1 MKESRN
7 HSFISALFL
16 ILIIILA
23 ACGGGGSGNTT
34 PQAGSLDTT
43 FNTNGKVTT
52 PIGSG
57 SRAHA
62 IAIQTD
68 GKIVVAGNAGN
79 GTNIDFA
86 LARYNKNGS
95 LDTTFDTDGIVT
107 TPIGSGNNGAYAIA
121 IQTDGKIVVAGYAG
135 NGTPYRIF
143 ALARYKTDGSL
154 DTTFN
159 TNGKVITP
167 IGSGN
172 NGAYAIA
179 IQTDGKIVVAGYA
192 LKGTNFDFALA
203 RYNTDGSLDRTFDTD
218 GKVTTPIG
226 SDDDFAHAIA
236 IQTDGKIV
244 VAGDAYNDTNSDFAL
259 ARYTFSL

>member
-1 MKESRN
+1 LNVTGFLSERGKTMKESRN

-57 SRAHA
+57 SGANA

-79 GTNIDFA
+79 GTNTDFA
-86 LARYNKNGS
+86 LARYNTDGS

-107 TPIGSGNNGAYAIA
+107 TPIGSDN
-121 IQTDGKIVVAGYAG
+121 
-135 NGTPYRIF
+135 
-143 ALARYKTDGSL
+143 
-154 DTTFN
+154 
-159 TNGKVITP
+159 
-167 IGSGN
+167 
-172 NGAYAIA
+172 
-179 IQTDGKIVVAGYA
+179 
-192 LKGTNFDFALA
+192 DFA
-203 RYNTDGSLDRTFDTD
+203 Y
-218 GKVTTPIG
+218 
-226 SDDDFAHAIA
+226 AIA